1 MWDLTVAQPQQPTW
15 RARRNLSVHSLVQEW
30 ADGQG
35 DDPWRGIA
43 AQVRQ
48 SAIAYVEHDAILPT
62 EVDAWVT
69 VVVPPIWTWHTP
81 DLISGEFMVVATT
94 ADPQPYHSTNNA
106 DALQLIGCRK
116 DGVAIDEKNRCE
128 THLFTIGNAEKFD
141 LDLFALSDFFLF
153 SAGGDDCVHSDFPS
167 YKW

>member
-1 MWDLTVAQPQQPTW
+1 MLMM
-15 RARRNLSVHSLVQEW
+15 SVHSLVQEW

-48 SAIAYVEHDAILPT
+48 PATTYVEHDAILPT

-69 VVVPPIWTWHTP
+69 VVAPPVWAWHPP

-94 ADPQPYHSTNNA
+94 TGPQPYRSTNNA
-106 DALQLIGCRK
+106 DALQVGFVPLRRLLE
-116 DGVAIDEKNRCE
+116 DGAAQSTAQN
-128 THLFTIGNAEKFD
+128 
-141 LDLFALSDFFLF
+141 
-153 SAGGDDCVHSDFPS
+153 
-167 YKW
+167 